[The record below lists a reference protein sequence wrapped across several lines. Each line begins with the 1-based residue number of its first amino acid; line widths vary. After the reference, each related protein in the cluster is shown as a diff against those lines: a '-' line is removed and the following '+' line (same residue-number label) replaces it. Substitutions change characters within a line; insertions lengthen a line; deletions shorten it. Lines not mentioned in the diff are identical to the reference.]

1 MTKIIS
7 EYTEYEVDEYPRT
20 CKECPF
26 LQRRPYRD
34 NAYTGVY
41 YLCDLNYMDH
51 GDTREF
57 DVLRRRWK
65 DCDIEHCKGVFLERS
80 TMSKIMD
87 QMYQLDR
94 YPESCV
100 ECPFLREHF
109 YQCHNER
116 GTEFGCTLGYMKGY
130 DTRDIHFKVEN
141 KRFCGDRIKSD
152 PRVLVYL

>member
-7 EYTEYEVDEYPRT
+7 EYTEYEIDEYPRT

-26 LQRRPYRD
+26 LQKRPYRD

-65 DCDIEHCKGVFLERS
+65 DCDIEHCKGVFLER
-80 TMSKIMD
+80 
-87 QMYQLDR
+87 R
-94 YPESCV
+94 ES
-100 ECPFLREHF
+100 
-109 YQCHNER
+109 
-116 GTEFGCTLGYMKGY
+116 
-130 DTRDIHFKVEN
+130 
-141 KRFCGDRIKSD
+141 
-152 PRVLVYL
+152 

>member
-7 EYTEYEVDEYPRT
+7 ECIEYEIDEYPRT

-26 LQRRPYRD
+26 LQKRPYKD

-65 DCDIEHCKGVFLERS
+65 DCDIEHCKGVFLER
-80 TMSKIMD
+80 
-87 QMYQLDR
+87 R
-94 YPESCV
+94 ES
-100 ECPFLREHF
+100 
-109 YQCHNER
+109 
-116 GTEFGCTLGYMKGY
+116 
-130 DTRDIHFKVEN
+130 
-141 KRFCGDRIKSD
+141 
-152 PRVLVYL
+152 